1 MRKAPF
7 FSKMNQRGRGK
18 EVVNTSKAL
27 ELLDKD
33 IEKYRLSQQKGDGKH
48 ITQTKYRHN
57 TTQDMSTLKTI
68 QKQTSFSQSSSSLH
82 VPLSSSSKQAT
93 YKPILSSAT
102 PSFTRNP
109 SKPNPQRK
117 QTSRSPLPF
126 KQSYTQD
133 IRTYSQQIKT
143 LPESS
148 PIQRQSSAPIQR
160 EEGET
165 SNQIMQ
171 SLK

>member
-1 MRKAPF
+1 M
-7 FSKMNQRGRGK
+7 SQRGRGK
-18 EVVNTSKAL
+18 EVVNISKAL

-33 IEKYRLSQQKGDGKH
+33 IEKYRLFQQKGDGKH
-48 ITQTKYRHN
+48 ETQTKYRHN
-57 TTQDMSTLKTI
+57 MTQDMTTLKTI

-82 VPLSSSSKQAT
+82 VPLSSSFKQTA

-102 PSFTRNP
+102 QSFTRNP

-117 QTSRSPLPF
+117 QTSRSPLPS

-133 IRTYSQQIKT
+133 IRPSSQQIRT

-148 PIQRQSSAPIQR
+148 PIQRQLSAPDR
-160 EEGET
+160 K
-165 SNQIMQ
+165 SVV
-171 SLK
+171 